1 MSLRDDGSH
10 VVSSRMLLSER
21 RVPGPAP
28 EVSGCCRGLC
38 LQGAQTDKEADSS
51 LTRRRVRTRTRTH
64 TIRVNA
70 KYRRPE
76 QRLEERAPFTCAGDR
91 PGPRPWKER
100 AFDSRLLHAATCG
113 APASSSEDLRS
124 RCSRPNSCPP
134 ARRTP
139 SLEQA
144 RAPRPG
150 QDTVSAGFSL
160 QGGKLGRTASTCPCA
175 PPMA

>member
-1 MSLRDDGSH
+1 MAPTSFLH
-10 VVSSRMLLSER
+10 ECFCLSAACQAQPR
-21 RVPGPAP
+21 R
-28 EVSGCCRGLC
+28 C
-38 LQGAQTDKEADSS
+38 QGAAVVFACRE
-51 LTRRRVRTRTRTH
+51 LRRIRRPTVPLRGGAYGRVRTH